1 MEAGRGHGLK
11 DALQHGNSFMA
22 PPIQSNE
29 FTVTLGPYLAIEE
42 TDGFMHPR
50 EPSAG
55 DFARG
60 SEETPRL
67 CCGRQSS
74 QVVLPERGGEGEARG
89 EDGGVGRS
97 HYGLLRNV
105 TQRLDWIHVPLL

>member
-74 QVVLPERGGEGEARG
+74 QVVLPERERPEERTGEWE
-89 EDGGVGRS
+89 GVTTGFLGTS
-97 HYGLLRNV
+97 HK
-105 TQRLDWIHVPLL
+105 D